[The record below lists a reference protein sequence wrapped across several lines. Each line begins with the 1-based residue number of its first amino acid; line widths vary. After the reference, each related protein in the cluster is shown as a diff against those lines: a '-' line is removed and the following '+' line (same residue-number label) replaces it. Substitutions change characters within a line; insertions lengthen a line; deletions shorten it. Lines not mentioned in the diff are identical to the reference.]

1 MNTLSH
7 IETPRYPSAQRTTR
21 RHLYTAGVVAA
32 FFFAGACLAG
42 SIVILV
48 IIIRA

>member
-7 IETPRYPSAQRTTR
+7 IETPRYPSAR
-21 RHLYTAGVVAA
+21 RARLTYTVGVVIAS
-32 FFFAGACLAG
+32 FLVGACLVG
-42 SIVILV
+42 SIGILV